1 MTYSIIISPEAEKD
15 FVKLANS
22 EPNAYKK
29 AKNLLEELKTN
40 PTTGTGH
47 PEQLKGALNNVWSR
61 RITRKHRLVYKII
74 DNKVIVL
81 ILSAFG
87 HYSDK

>member
-15 FVKLANS
+15 FVKLAKS

-47 PEQLKGALNNVWSR
+47 PEQLKGALNNV
-61 RITRKHRLVYKII
+61 
-74 DNKVIVL
+74 
-81 ILSAFG
+81 
-87 HYSDK
+87 